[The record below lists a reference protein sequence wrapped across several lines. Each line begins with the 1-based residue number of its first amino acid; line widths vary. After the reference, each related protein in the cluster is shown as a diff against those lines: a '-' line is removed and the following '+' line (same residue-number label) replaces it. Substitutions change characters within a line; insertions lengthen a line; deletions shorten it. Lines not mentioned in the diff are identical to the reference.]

1 MWQFS
6 IKEALTFGWETFK
19 KYPWFLI
26 VVTLI
31 VGVVPYAVQYVLQ
44 LPFSNNPQQIGP
56 NFDPNGAYS
65 QEWNPMML
73 IGTIASSLVSAYLTI
88 GVIRISLKLVD
99 GKKPELNDL
108 YSAKAEEFIRYVIGG
123 LLYGLIVIAGYILLI
138 IPGVIFTIKYQ
149 YYSYLIIDKH
159 FAPVDAIKESGKI
172 TQGYKLN
179 LFLFG
184 IVIALVTLLGFL
196 ALIVGIL
203 VAAPVTGLA
212 QAYVYRKLA
221 SQKATK

>member
-1 MWQFS
+1 MWQLS
-6 IKEALTFGWETFK
+6 IKEALRFGWETFK

-26 VVTLI
+26 GVTLI
-31 VGVVPYAVQYVLQ
+31 VGVIPYVIQYLLQ
-44 LPFSNNPQQIGP
+44 LPFQSNPPMVGADL
-56 NFDPNGAYS
+56 DPRYQ

-88 GVIRISLKLVD
+88 GVIRISLKLID
-99 GKKPELNDL
+99 GKKPEFADL
-108 YSAKAEEFIRYVIGG
+108 YSAKAEEFIRYILGS
-123 LLYGLIVIAGYILLI
+123 LLYALIIVAGYILLI
-138 IPGVIFTIKYQ
+138 IPGIIFQIKYQ
-149 YYSYLIIDKH
+149 YYNYLIIDK
-159 FAPVDAIKESGKI
+159 ARSPMDAIKESGKI
-172 TQGYKLN
+172 TQGYKWK

-184 IVIALVTLLGFL
+184 IVIALVTLLGLL
-196 ALIVGIL
+196 ALVVGIL